1 MSPYYF
7 VKILEN
13 FTKNF
18 ELRIYFLTISMRE
31 PKFTNFGV
39 ENMEDKFLD
48 GMVDAS
54 ITIMK
59 RLSEGGTLTP
69 DELKFILL
77 TKQMSEKANKQNK
90 SNPLGGLLEGLKPVL
105 PLVGSLLELL
115 EAIKEDKSN
124 EI

>member
-54 ITIMK
+54 ITMMK

-77 TKQMSEKANKQNK
+77 TKQMSEKAKLNV
-90 SNPLGGLLEGLKPVL
+90 LKTKDIQMWL
-105 PLVGSLLELL
+105 TTFSCELKR
-115 EAIKEDKSN
+115 ESR
-124 EI
+124 

>member
-18 ELRIYFLTISMRE
+18 ELRIYFLNISMRE

-54 ITIMK
+54 ITMMK

-105 PLVGSLLELL
+105 PLVGSLLEL
-115 EAIKEDKSN
+115 
-124 EI
+124 

>member
-18 ELRIYFLTISMRE
+18 ELRISM
-31 PKFTNFGV
+31 
-39 ENMEDKFLD
+39 
-48 GMVDAS
+48 
-54 ITIMK
+54 MK

-77 TKQMSEKANKQNK
+77 TKQMSEKANRQNK

-105 PLVGSLLELL
+105 PLVGSLLEL
-115 EAIKEDKSN
+115 
-124 EI
+124 

>member
-54 ITIMK
+54 ITMMK

-90 SNPLGGLLEGLKPVL
+90 SNPLGGLLEGLKPVI
-105 PLVGSLLELL
+105 PLVGSLLEL
-115 EAIKEDKSN
+115 
-124 EI
+124 

>member
-48 GMVDAS
+48 G
-54 ITIMK
+54 I
-59 RLSEGGTLTP
+59 
-69 DELKFILL
+69 
-77 TKQMSEKANKQNK
+77 
-90 SNPLGGLLEGLKPVL
+90 
-105 PLVGSLLELL
+105 
-115 EAIKEDKSN
+115 
-124 EI
+124 

>member
-18 ELRIYFLTISMRE
+18 ELRIYFLT
-31 PKFTNFGV
+31 
-39 ENMEDKFLD
+39 MEDKFLD

-54 ITIMK
+54 IAMMK

-105 PLVGSLLELL
+105 PLVGSLLEL
-115 EAIKEDKSN
+115 
-124 EI
+124 